1 MGPAQAS
8 RVILSLQPRTG
19 HSAALEPSPR
29 RLGGRRTKGQD
40 GGENRF
46 HRSPILALRLTR
58 RRLAIRL
65 HLRSRSAA
73 LELRRPNRRIEERLM
88 REFLR
93 SLEEKLDGKTGRR
106 KAPITHAIMRSKRLT
121 LAILEA
127 HAFCR
132 LLQYFGATL

>member
-1 MGPAQAS
+1 
-8 RVILSLQPRTG
+8 
-19 HSAALEPSPR
+19 
-29 RLGGRRTKGQD
+29 
-40 GGENRF
+40 
-46 HRSPILALRLTR
+46 
-58 RRLAIRL
+58 
-65 HLRSRSAA
+65 
-73 LELRRPNRRIEERLM
+73 M

-106 KAPITHAIMRSKRLT
+106 KAPITHAIMRSKRLI